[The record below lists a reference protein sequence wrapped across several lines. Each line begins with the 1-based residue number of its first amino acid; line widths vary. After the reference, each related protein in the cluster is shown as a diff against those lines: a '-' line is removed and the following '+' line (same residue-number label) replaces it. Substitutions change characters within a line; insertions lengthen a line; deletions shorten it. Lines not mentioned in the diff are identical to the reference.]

1 MKASLSAKRISP
13 TPPAAQSV
21 TAKRRAKTT
30 SQGKKYAAIRRD
42 LERQRKA
49 MLEEVVE
56 GLANPNGQE
65 AFPDVS
71 DQASAEAEQNFSMRI
86 REREQRLI
94 KKIDEALERMDQN
107 TYGICERC
115 EEEIPYPRLKARPVT
130 TLCINCKTLQEQE
143 EKVGGE
149 IFRTRHFRRAIS
161 LPECGR
167 VFSSIDACGRCGP
180 DATGFIGD
188 TFDQREIGFVLR
200 EGPFRIRGVVGLSQV
215 VAGNGIVGAK
225 RDGFFK

>member
-1 MKASLSAKRISP
+1 MKAVSSTKRISP
-13 TPPAAQSV
+13 APSAAHAV
-21 TAKRRAKTT
+21 PAKRRAKAS

-49 MLEEVVE
+49 MLDEAVE

-107 TYGICERC
+107 IYGICERC
-115 EEEIPYPRLKARPVT
+115 KKRSP
-130 TLCINCKTLQEQE
+130 
-143 EKVGGE
+143 
-149 IFRTRHFRRAIS
+149 
-161 LPECGR
+161 
-167 VFSSIDACGRCGP
+167 
-180 DATGFIGD
+180 
-188 TFDQREIGFVLR
+188 
-200 EGPFRIRGVVGLSQV
+200 IR
-215 VAGNGIVGAK
+215 
-225 RDGFFK
+225 D

>member
-1 MKASLSAKRISP
+1 MKAVPSTKRLLP
-13 TPPAAQSV
+13 ALPAAQAV
-21 TAKRRAKTT
+21 TAKRKAKP
-30 SQGKKYAAIRRD
+30 SPQGKKYAAIRRD

-49 MLEEVVE
+49 KLEEAVE

-71 DQASAEAEQNFSMRI
+71 DQASAEAEQNFLMRI

-130 TLCINCKTLQEQE
+130 TLCINCKTLEEQE
-143 EKVGGE
+143 EKA
-149 IFRTRHFRRAIS
+149 RR
-161 LPECGR
+161 
-167 VFSSIDACGRCGP
+167 
-180 DATGFIGD
+180 
-188 TFDQREIGFVLR
+188 
-200 EGPFRIRGVVGLSQV
+200 
-215 VAGNGIVGAK
+215 
-225 RDGFFK
+225 